1 MQQDLL
7 TSQDWPS
14 LQHNNT
20 NAAHLLLVGLVLVV
34 DSTRDRR
41 CAVVVQIEVELA
53 IAGTE
58 LELFK
63 EQGVVVQGEGIEDV
77 EFGL

>member
-34 DSTRDRR
+34 DSTRDRC